1 MKKVVVFV
9 SVLIIMLSTGCSV
22 KKVEELTDAE
32 KFAREFNVSENNP
45 FIYADFDDIL
55 NVFENGS
62 GIIFLADSDYE
73 GSLKAAKY
81 LLKAAKEN
89 EILNIYYYNPKK
101 IEEKNPKKY
110 KKLYDEIK
118 SDLEKEEEEFTLIL
132 PTVYSLKD
140 GKIINYSNY
149 FANEEEL
156 SEEYLTKKKVKEIKN
171 KYKDILTYKEY
182 IEE

>member
-1 MKKVVVFV
+1 MKKVVVFIV
-9 SVLIIMLSTGCSV
+9 ALILMGSTGCSV

-32 KFAREFNVSENNP
+32 KFAREFNVSDNNP
-45 FIYADFDDIL
+45 FIYVNFEDIL

-62 GIIFLADSDYE
+62 GIVFLADSDYE

-81 LLKAAKEN
+81 LLKVAKEN
-89 EILNIYYYNPKK
+89 EISNIYYYNPKK
-101 IEEKNPKKY
+101 IEEKNSKKY
-110 KKLYDEIK
+110 KKLLIEIK
-118 SDLEKEEEEFTLIL
+118 SDLEQEEAEFNLIL
-132 PTVYSLKD
+132 PDVYSIKD
-140 GKIINYSNY
+140 GEIINHSNY

-156 SEEYLTKKKVKEIKN
+156 SEEYLTKNKLKEIKN